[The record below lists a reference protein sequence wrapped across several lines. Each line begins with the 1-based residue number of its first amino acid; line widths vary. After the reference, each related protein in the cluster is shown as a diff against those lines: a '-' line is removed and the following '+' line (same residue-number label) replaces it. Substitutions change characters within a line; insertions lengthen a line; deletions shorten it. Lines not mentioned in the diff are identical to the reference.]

1 MAQYLLLTQGL
12 KVNHLR
18 LVMGTSMGCM
28 HSWVWPETY
37 TDLMDA
43 AMPLACLPVQI
54 AGRNRVWRKLAMDSI
69 TSDPGC
75 RCCCPN
81 YCPAPA
87 HGTLFQY
94 PLGKIIRLTD
104 PSTKAPN

>member
-1 MAQYLLLTQGL
+1 M
-12 KVNHLR
+12 NHLR

-28 HSWVWPETY
+28 HSWVWLETY
-37 TDLMDA
+37 TDLMD
-43 AMPLACLPVQI
+43 
-54 AGRNRVWRKLAMDSI
+54 AMDSI

-81 YCPAPA
+81 YCPSAA